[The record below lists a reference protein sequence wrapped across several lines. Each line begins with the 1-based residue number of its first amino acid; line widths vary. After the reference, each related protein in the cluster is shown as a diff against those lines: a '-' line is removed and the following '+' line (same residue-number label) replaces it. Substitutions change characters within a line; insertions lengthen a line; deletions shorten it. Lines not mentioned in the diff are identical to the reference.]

1 MQLAVYFLS
10 IRLFLWNFASVIKT
24 DKIMRGKITIAVL
37 AFLAL
42 SCNKEGL
49 GTGRGLD
56 YSYGREIPHDRIVL
70 GDRLE
75 NPYTTENMTKALQ
88 SLYPTKADR
97 MEVKTTHLYVRFLP
111 HTEQEF
117 ELLNSLGLMITDHPL
132 DYDILVDGDWY
143 HDPSVPEGN
152 VTWQY
157 AVVPSDFKFPE
168 IECEVID
175 ECYISEN
182 DTPTRADGIDWEAV
196 ERESYMLTGNADRI
210 AVPTKGATKV
220 QPAGRITIEDEHYS
234 GGKPIGVAGVRV
246 CCNSFVKYDYAVT
259 DRDGYYRMEKSF
271 SSKLRYRLVFKNEKG
286 FSIGFNLVLVPAS
299 VSTLG
304 RSEPAGVSMTVTE
317 DSDDNLFRRC
327 VVNNAAYDY
336 ISRCASEDLRL
347 NLPPSDLRI
356 WIFHNLS
363 ASSAVM
369 LHHGALLSQQDISE
383 FLGDYGGLVRH
394 FLPDITIGAASAADY
409 RTLYSTTV
417 HEMSHASHFSKVGTA
432 YWNNYIYYIIKSFL
446 KDKDMT
452 YGDGT
457 GESSGYC
464 EIGEMWAYY
473 LESRFFKDRYGGSF
487 PTFGTSY
494 WFYPQIFRFL
504 DERGMSVSA
513 MFSVLKSDVASRQA
527 LKEALITSYPEKRT
541 MVEQVFSR
549 Y

>member
-1 MQLAVYFLS
+1 
-10 IRLFLWNFASVIKT
+10 
-24 DKIMRGKITIAVL
+24 MRGKITLVAL

-42 SCNKEGL
+42 SCSKEGL

-56 YSYGREIPHDRIVL
+56 YSYGRELPHERIVL

-97 MEVKTTHLYVRFLP
+97 VDVKTTHLYVRFLP
-111 HTEQEF
+111 RTEQEV
-117 ELLNSLGLMITDHPL
+117 ELLNSLGLVMTDHPL

-143 HDPSVPEGN
+143 HDPSLPEGS

-157 AVVPSDFKFPE
+157 AVVPPDFKFPAVPY
-168 IECEVID
+168 EVID

-182 DTPTRADGIDWEAV
+182 DTATRADGIDWEAV
-196 ERESYMLTGNADRI
+196 ERQSYILTGNADRI
-210 AVPTKGATKV
+210 AVSTKGSTKE

-234 GGKPIGVAGVRV
+234 GGKPVGVAGVRV

-259 DRDGYYRMEKSF
+259 DRDGYYKMEKSF
-271 SSKLRYRLVFKNEKG
+271 SSNLRYRLVFENEKG

-304 RSEPAGVSMTVTE
+304 RTEPTGVNMTVTKS
-317 DSDDNLFRRC
+317 SDEKLFKRC

-336 ISRCASEDLRL
+336 ISRCASEDLAL
-347 NLPPSDLRI
+347 APPPSDLRI
-356 WIFHNLS
+356 WLFHKLS

-369 LHHGALLSQQDISE
+369 MHQGTLVNHEDFKE
-383 FLGDYGGLVRH
+383 FLGDYAGLLTY
-394 FLPDITIGAASAADY
+394 FLPDITIGTASAKDY
-409 RTLYSTTV
+409 STLYSSTI
-417 HEMSHASHFSKVGTA
+417 HEMAHSSHFTKVGA
-432 YWNNYIYYIIKSFL
+432 DYWNNYIFYIVKSYL
-446 KDKDMT
+446 ENHNMT

-457 GESSGYC
+457 GLFSGYC
-464 EIGEMWAYY
+464 EVGEMWAYY
-473 LESRFFKDRYGGSF
+473 LESKFFKDRYGGAF

-494 WFYPQIFRFL
+494 WFYQQIFRFL
-504 DERGMSVSA
+504 NERGMSVSA
-513 MFSVLKSDVASRQA
+513 MFSVLKDDVTSRQA
-527 LKEALITSYPEKRT
+527 LKESLMTSYPDKRT

>member
-175 ECYISEN
+175 ECHISEN

-347 NLPPSDLRI
+347 NLPLYYDDK
-356 WIFHNLS
+356 
-363 ASSAVM
+363 V
-369 LHHGALLSQQDISE
+369 
-383 FLGDYGGLVRH
+383 FL
-394 FLPDITIGAASAADY
+394 
-409 RTLYSTTV
+409 
-417 HEMSHASHFSKVGTA
+417 
-432 YWNNYIYYIIKSFL
+432 
-446 KDKDMT
+446 
-452 YGDGT
+452 
-457 GESSGYC
+457 C
-464 EIGEMWAYY
+464 
-473 LESRFFKDRYGGSF
+473 
-487 PTFGTSY
+487 
-494 WFYPQIFRFL
+494 
-504 DERGMSVSA
+504 
-513 MFSVLKSDVASRQA
+513 
-527 LKEALITSYPEKRT
+527 
-541 MVEQVFSR
+541 
-549 Y
+549 